1 MLYFGGEND
10 RYRITAYYY
19 YANTVPDSYAFTGTS
34 LLWESIAKIG
44 ISEAAISQH
53 LQILK
58 DCGIV
63 TGQRIDRQMHY
74 QVNTELLIQS
84 VGVFHQEVLEKSE
97 HMPNRDYCDCELAE
111 FCSRK
116 GDVKK

>member
-1 MLYFGGEND
+1 MTDIELLHTITMPTRYQILML
-10 RYRITAYYY
+10 
-19 YANTVPDSYAFTGTS
+19 
-34 LLWESIAKIG
+34 LLEHHYCGKALAAKIG

-63 TGQRIDRQMHY
+63 TGQRIDRRMHY

-84 VGVFHQEVLEKSE
+84 VGIFHQKVLEKSE

>member
-1 MLYFGGEND
+1 MTDIELLHTITMPTRQQILKLFQVLYYCGK
-10 RYRITAYYY
+10 AL
-19 YANTVPDSYAFTGTS
+19 A
-34 LLWESIAKIG
+34 AKIG
-44 ISEAAISQH
+44 ISDAAISQL

-84 VGVFHQEVLEKSE
+84 VGIFHQKVLEKSE

-111 FCSRK
+111 FCSPK

>member
-1 MLYFGGEND
+1 MTDIELLHTITMPTRYQILML
-10 RYRITAYYY
+10 
-19 YANTVPDSYAFTGTS
+19 
-34 LLWESIAKIG
+34 LLEHHYCGKALAAKIG

-84 VGVFHQEVLEKSE
+84 VGIFI
-97 HMPNRDYCDCELAE
+97 
-111 FCSRK
+111 RK
-116 GDVKK
+116 YWRRVNICQIEITVIVSLLSFVVGREM

>member
-1 MLYFGGEND
+1 MTDIELLHTITMPTRYQILML
-10 RYRITAYYY
+10 
-19 YANTVPDSYAFTGTS
+19 
-34 LLWESIAKIG
+34 LLEHHYCGKALAAKIG

-84 VGVFHQEVLEKSE
+84 VGIFHQKYWRRVNICQIEITVIVSLLSFVVGRE
-97 HMPNRDYCDCELAE
+97 M
-111 FCSRK
+111 
-116 GDVKK
+116 

>member
-1 MLYFGGEND
+1 MTDIELLHTITMPTRYQILML
-10 RYRITAYYY
+10 
-19 YANTVPDSYAFTGTS
+19 
-34 LLWESIAKIG
+34 LLEHHYCGKALAAKIG

-84 VGVFHQEVLEKSE
+84 VGVFHQEVLERVNICQIGIIVIVSLLSFVVGRE
-97 HMPNRDYCDCELAE
+97 M
-111 FCSRK
+111 
-116 GDVKK
+116 

>member
-1 MLYFGGEND
+1 MTDIELLHTITMPTRYQILML
-10 RYRITAYYY
+10 
-19 YANTVPDSYAFTGTS
+19 
-34 LLWESIAKIG
+34 LLEHHYCGKAL
-44 ISEAAISQH
+44 AAISQH

-84 VGVFHQEVLEKSE
+84 VGIFHQKVLEKSE

>member
-1 MLYFGGEND
+1 MIKIELLHTITMPTRYQILML
-10 RYRITAYYY
+10 
-19 YANTVPDSYAFTGTS
+19 
-34 LLWESIAKIG
+34 LLEHHYCGKALAAKIG

-84 VGVFHQEVLEKSE
+84 VGIFHQKVLEKSE